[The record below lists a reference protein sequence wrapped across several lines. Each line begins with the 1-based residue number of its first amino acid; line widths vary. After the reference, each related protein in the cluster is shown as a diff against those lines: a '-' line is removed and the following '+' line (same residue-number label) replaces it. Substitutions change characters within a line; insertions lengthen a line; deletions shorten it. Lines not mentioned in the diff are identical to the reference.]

1 MHRERK
7 HSGASNNSYDSNKF
21 RKLQQPYY
29 TSLKFSKARIYPP
42 LIGYPHYHSGKKN
55 PLILRIWLLI
65 CGVLFSSMMF

>member
-42 LIGYPHYHSGKKN
+42 LIGYPHYHSGKK
-55 PLILRIWLLI
+55 IR
-65 CGVLFSSMMF
+65 